1 MLEQFT
7 DRQDELRCKWKDIK
21 RGKRI
26 EIHLNSLEIDEE
38 KRLSIEN
45 FSERENIQLS
55 RIFRLKDENLILIY
69 VSATDL
75 PP

>member
-7 DRQDELRCKWKDIK
+7 DRQDELRYKWKDIK